1 MSEKESLAYPDAKK
15 EVAEKVEEEKES
27 NTMKKEVEVV
37 ASDSVSNQNQ
47 NNNNENQHQ
56 NPLTEP
62 SSSTITLHSSSPPS
76 SSLRTR
82 KSPSPPLH
90 SISDSSISS
99 GHSSTGHV
107 SSSPSPPRKSPA
119 VSSPESSIS
128 DGHFSL
134 RDEATPIEDQRF
146 PPVPAPV
153 PVVVAHRFQVEPN
166 VVTRVD
172 PGAEEGFI
180 GVNDVKQA
188 SAGDGGGNGGGGGG
202 TNRRLR
208 PDVMSM
214 LRSKKIAMWN
224 KVLLSLR
231 IATFASC
238 LMSLSVLA
246 ADKRKG
252 WAQDSFYRYKE
263 FRYSLS
269 VNAIGFMYS
278 VLQICDLVKYIFTR
292 KHIVE
297 HQLRA
302 LFSFVMDQ
310 ILTYLLMSASSSAAT
325 RAYDWESNWGKD
337 KFPDMANASV
347 VLSFVA
353 FVAFAFTSLVSG
365 SILCRFR

>member
-1 MSEKESLAYPDAKK
+1 MSEEESLPKK
-15 EVAEKVEEEKES
+15 EVTKEEEEP
-27 NTMKKEVEVV
+27 NTMEKDQ
-37 ASDSVSNQNQ
+37 DSVSNP
-47 NNNNENQHQ
+47 NNNNENQQQ

-62 SSSTITLHSSSPPS
+62 SPSPSTITFHSPSPPS

-107 SSSPSPPRKSPA
+107 SSSPSPLRKSPA

-128 DGHFSL
+128 DGHFSVP
-134 RDEATPIEDQRF
+134 DEATPIGDQRF

-153 PVVVAHRFQVEPN
+153 PAPVVVAHRFQVEPN

-180 GVNDVKQA
+180 GVNDAKQA
-188 SAGDGGGNGGGGGG
+188 ASGDSGGNGGGG
-202 TNRRLR
+202 NRRLR
-208 PDVMSM
+208 PDVMSL
-214 LRSKKIAMWN
+214 LRSKKIAMWS

-231 IATFASC
+231 IATFAFC

-246 ADKRKG
+246 ADKKKG

-269 VNAIGFMYS
+269 VNAIGFVYS
-278 VLQICDLVKYIFTR
+278 GLQICDLLKYIFTR

-297 HQLRA
+297 HQLRG

-310 ILTYLLMSASSSAAT
+310 ILTYLLISVSSSAAT

-347 VLSFVA
+347 ALSFVA
-353 FVAFAFTSLVSG
+353 FVSFALTSLVSG

>member
-15 EVAEKVEEEKES
+15 EVAEKVEEKES
-27 NTMKKEVEVV
+27 NRMEKEVEAV

-47 NNNNENQHQ
+47 NSNNENQHQ

-62 SSSTITLHSSSPPS
+62 SSSTITFHSPSPPS

-90 SISDSSISS
+90 SISDSSIS
-99 GHSSTGHV
+99 
-107 SSSPSPPRKSPA
+107 
-119 VSSPESSIS
+119 
-128 DGHFSL
+128 SL